1 MHKPHPLPVETSVGD
16 IIASRAPARERWS
29 WILYDFANTIFS
41 MNVVS
46 LFFVVW
52 LVDDLGASNIVAV
65 IGSVVASV
73 LVALSIPVFG
83 AISDARQRRK
93 PWVVWFTLVA
103 VAATAAIGVPS
114 QTMFPLSGES
124 VIGGLPP
131 GSAAASISGSALAAV
146 IIAFVVANYAYQGAL
161 PFYNAMMPE
170 LAPASEWGRLSG
182 LGAAIGYVGSITG
195 VLIATAFFTG
205 SVPLLGSI
213 PEALMADLRNVVPF
227 TEHGGR
233 ISTFIPTAILYLT
246 FSLPLFLFC
255 RDHRPAIEKRAIQ
268 WKQSFNEV
276 IATFRESRKYP
287 GATRFIVAS
296 FLYQDAMG
304 TIIGVMALYAVKAMG
319 FTTGSEAILFVVLT
333 VPAVLGSY
341 FWGRLADRI
350 GPKRTIVIVIT
361 AWIVLLTAMIMAP
374 TRTSFWIVG
383 VFIGLVYG
391 GIGAAERPMM
401 LTLIPERDAGRF
413 FGLMVLSARAA
424 AIAGPLIWAVT
435 VDGLIP
441 SMGEGFAYRAG
452 VVTVGLGMVLA
463 LWVMRR
469 VPDRRAYSNQ
479 AYETAASG

>member
-1 MHKPHPLPVETSVGD
+1 MHKPHSLPIETSTGE
-16 IIASRAPARERWS
+16 IIAVRAPARERWS

-52 LVDDLGASNIVAV
+52 LVEDLGASNMVAV
-65 IGSVVASV
+65 IGSVLASI
-73 LVALSIPVFG
+73 LVAVSIPVFG

-93 PWVVWFTLVA
+93 PWVVWFTVIA
-103 VAATAAIGVPS
+103 VAATVAIGILS
-114 QTMFPLSGES
+114 QTIVPLSGES

-131 GSAAASISGSALAAV
+131 GSAAASISGSALAV
-146 IIAFVVANYAYQGAL
+146 IILAFIVANYAYQGAL

-195 VLIATAFFTG
+195 VLIATAFYTG
-205 SVPLLGSI
+205 SIPLIGEI
-213 PEALMADLRNVVPF
+213 PEALMTDLRAIVPF
-227 TEHGGR
+227 TSNGGR
-233 ISTFIPTAILYLT
+233 VSTFIPTAILYLL

-255 RDHRPAIEKRAIQ
+255 RDHRPAIEKRAIE
-268 WKQSFNEV
+268 WKKSFGDV

-287 GATRFIVAS
+287 GATRFILAS

-319 FTTGSEAILFVVLT
+319 FTKGSDAILFVVLT
-333 VPAVLGSY
+333 VPAVAGSY

-350 GPKRTIVIVIT
+350 GPKRTVVIVI
-361 AWIVLLTAMIMAP
+361 ASWIVLLTAMIMVP
-374 TRTSFWIVG
+374 NRTSFWVVG

-391 GIGAAERPMM
+391 GIGAAERPLM
-401 LTLIPERDAGRF
+401 LTLIPEREAGRF

-424 AIAGPLIWAVT
+424 AIAGPLIWAIT
-435 VDGLIP
+435 VDGLLP
-441 SMGEGFAYRAG
+441 SMGPGFAYRAG
-452 VVTVGLGMVLA
+452 VVTVGFGMVLA
-463 LWVMRR
+463 LWVMRK
-469 VPDRRAYSNQ
+469 VPDRRGYSER
-479 AYETAASG
+479 ETL

>member
-1 MHKPHPLPVETSVGD
+1 
-16 IIASRAPARERWS
+16 
-29 WILYDFANTIFS
+29 

-52 LVDDLGASNIVAV
+52 LVEDLGASNMVAV
-65 IGSVVASV
+65 FGSVVASV

-93 PWVVWFTLVA
+93 PWVVWFTLIA
-103 VAATAAIGVPS
+103 VAATALIGVLS
-114 QTMFPLSGES
+114 QTIVPLSGDS

-131 GSAAASISGSALAAV
+131 GSAAASISGSAIAA
-146 IIAFVVANYAYQGAL
+146 IIIVFIIANYAYQGAL

-195 VLIATAFFTG
+195 VLIATAFYTG

-213 PEALMADLRNVVPF
+213 PEGLMADLRNIVPF

-233 ISTFIPTAILYLT
+233 VSTFLPTAILYLL
-246 FSLPLFLFC
+246 FSLPLFIFC
-255 RDHRPAIEKRAIQ
+255 RDHRPAIEKRAVE
-268 WKQSFNEV
+268 WKKAFHEV

-287 GATRFIVAS
+287 GATRFILAS

-319 FTTGSEAILFVVLT
+319 FTEGSEAILFVVLT
-333 VPAVLGSY
+333 IPAVIGSY
-341 FWGRLADRI
+341 FWGRLADHI
-350 GPKRTIVIVIT
+350 GPKRTIVIVIS
-361 AWIVLLTAMIMAP
+361 AWIVLLAAMIMAP
-374 TRTSFWIVG
+374 TRTSFWVVG

-391 GIGAAERPMM
+391 GINATERPLM
-401 LTLIPERDAGRF
+401 LTLIPEREAGRF

-424 AIAGPLIWAVT
+424 AIAGPLIWAIT

-452 VVTVGLGMVLA
+452 VVTVGLGLVFA
-463 LWVMRR
+463 LWVIRK
-469 VPDRRAYSNQ
+469 VPDRRGYAE
-479 AYETAASG
+479 AIP

>member
-1 MHKPHPLPVETSVGD
+1 MHKPHSSPVETSAGD
-16 IIASRAPARERWS
+16 IIAVRAPARERWS
-29 WILYDFANTIFS
+29 WVVYDFANTIFS
-41 MNVVS
+41 MNVVT

-52 LVDDLGASNIVAV
+52 LVEDLGASNMVAV

-93 PWVVWFTLVA
+93 PWVVWFTLIA
-103 VAATAAIGVPS
+103 VAATVAIGILS
-114 QTMFPLSGES
+114 QTIVPLSGDS

-131 GSAAASISGSALAAV
+131 GSAAASLSGSALALI

-170 LAPASEWGRLSG
+170 LAPANEWGRLSG

-195 VLIATAFFTG
+195 VLIGTAFFTG
-205 SVPLLGSI
+205 SIPLIGEI
-213 PEALMADLRNVVPF
+213 PESLMTNLRGIVPF

-233 ISTFIPTAILYLT
+233 VSTFIPTAILYLL
-246 FSLPLFLFC
+246 FSLPLFIFC
-255 RDHRPAIEKRAIQ
+255 RDHRPAIEKRAIE
-268 WKQSFNEV
+268 WKKSFHDV

-304 TIIGVMALYAVKAMG
+304 TIISVMALYAVKAMG
-319 FTTGSEAILFVVLT
+319 FTEGGDAMLFVVLT

-361 AWIVLLTAMIMAP
+361 SWIVLLAAMILAP

-383 VFIGLVYG
+383 IFIGLVYG

-424 AIAGPLIWAVT
+424 AIAGPLIWALT
-435 VDGLIP
+435 VDGFSP
-441 SMGEGFAYRAG
+441 SMGDGFAYRAG
-452 VVTVGLGMVLA
+452 VVTVGIGMVLA

-469 VPDRRAYSNQ
+469 VPDRRAYSDE
-479 AYETAASG
+479 AY

>member
-1 MHKPHPLPVETSVGD
+1 MHKPHPLPVETSAGD
-16 IIASRAPARERWS
+16 IIAVRAPARERWS

-52 LVDDLGASNIVAV
+52 LVEDIGASNMIAV
-65 IGSVVASV
+65 LGSVVASV

-103 VAATAAIGVPS
+103 VAATAAIGILS
-114 QTMFPLSGES
+114 QTIVPLSGES

-131 GSAAASISGSALAAV
+131 GAAAASISGSALAII
-146 IIAFVVANYAYQGAL
+146 IIAFIVANYAYQGAL

-195 VLIATAFFTG
+195 VLIATAFYTG
-205 SVPLLGSI
+205 SIPLIGAI

-233 ISTFIPTAILYLT
+233 VSTFIPTAALYLA

-255 RDHRPAIEKRAIQ
+255 RDHRPAIEKRAIE
-268 WKQSFNEV
+268 WRRSFNEV

-287 GATRFIVAS
+287 GATRFILAS

-319 FTTGSEAILFVVLT
+319 FTKGSEAILFVVLT

-361 AWIVLLTAMIMAP
+361 SWIVLLAAMIMAP
-374 TRTSFWIVG
+374 TQKSFWVVG

-391 GIGAAERPMM
+391 GIGATERPLM
-401 LTLIPERDAGRF
+401 LTLIPEREAGKF

-435 VDGLIP
+435 VDGLLP

-452 VVTVGLGMVLA
+452 VVTVGLGMVFA
-463 LWVMRR
+463 LWVLRR
-469 VPDRRAYSNQ
+469 VPDKRGYSE
-479 AYETAASG
+479 AIP